1 MRSNVDK
8 SAGFIAGDDG
18 GMTVFG
24 MFLTVAFLMM
34 GGYAIDLAHVMAAR
48 TQAQITADATAHAAL
63 VTRERNPEAR
73 AKEVALSIARG
84 NMPPETFGD
93 FIDAD
98 AIEFGYWDAN
108 TAAFV
113 PQPGARSAVRVSVS
127 RHEDRD
133 NPVPTFL
140 VHLAGLDQ
148 WNVTRKAV
156 LVTYQPTCFTEGF
169 VAEGIVDIQS
179 NNSYYNGFCLHSNS
193 HVELNSNNYFE
204 PGTIVSMPNP
214 DDIVLP
220 NSGYERN
227 EGLLEALRSG
237 SYNIRILARIDDIIA
252 GLESGAPEYLPDFI
266 PGTAPSVTLS
276 TRRLT
281 AGNFTENRVHTY
293 TCSSNQRLTIEAG
306 TTLRNIALV
315 TNCEIVFGSGVVL
328 EDVVMATTNPGQSS
342 IKSASGLRLGR
353 DDNCAPGGG
362 VQLVTRGGMNFPADL
377 HMFGSQLLA
386 RLNIEFAANAN
397 GIQGASM
404 VAGGRIDGTSNMNMS
419 YCGSGM
425 EDNYTADYFRLV
437 Y

>member
-214 DDIVLP
+214 DRHRAAEL
-220 NSGYERN
+220 
-227 EGLLEALRSG
+227 GLRAQRRACWRPCGQGPTTSG
-237 SYNIRILARIDDIIA
+237 SLPGSTTSSRGWKAAHRNTCPI
-252 GLESGAPEYLPDFI
+252 SSPAPP
-266 PGTAPSVTLS
+266 
-276 TRRLT
+276 R
-281 AGNFTENRVHTY
+281 
-293 TCSSNQRLTIEAG
+293 Q
-306 TTLRNIALV
+306 
-315 TNCEIVFGSGVVL
+315 
-328 EDVVMATTNPGQSS
+328 
-342 IKSASGLRLGR
+342 
-353 DDNCAPGGG
+353 
-362 VQLVTRGGMNFPADL
+362 
-377 HMFGSQLLA
+377 
-386 RLNIEFAANAN
+386 
-397 GIQGASM
+397 
-404 VAGGRIDGTSNMNMS
+404 
-419 YCGSGM
+419 
-425 EDNYTADYFRLV
+425 
-437 Y
+437 